1 MFFTHF
7 SQEDLRPS
15 YFEMFA
21 QERLLPTLKPAL
33 RFVLQVFA
41 QRHSSLVP
49 VAMKSDELFTLLHF
63 LLELNSLRK
72 NQASCAEAFYGLRR
86 GHTFSAREASNIVE
100 QGPLSRNEVI
110 SSLFCLVFV
119 PYIKQKLD
127 NIYEEASGSALAD
140 MFTGFRAVGS
150 QQESVIKNLFVQI
163 YPTFHALYQLWFF
176 LQQLLFLLGKTKFY
190 SPLLRLQGIVIR
202 RLTSEE
208 LRATPSYDA
217 SNSSSKLVGFV
228 DKLIHL
234 LKITAIGGVFAF
246 KFLEWLVSA
255 ENKLPKNAGFVP
267 SPPVPL
273 RPSSKGIS
281 LPADRTLCPL
291 CHQPRRNP
299 AVCVSS
305 GYVFCYQCLFTFVE
319 RESQCPVTKMPST
332 IHDIQRLFH
341 EQNM

>member
-41 QRHSSLVP
+41 QRHPRLVP

-100 QGPLSRNEVI
+100 QGPLSRTEI
-110 SSLFCLVFV
+110 FSSLVCLVFV
-119 PYIKQKLD
+119 PYTKQKLD
-127 NIYEEASGSALAD
+127 SLYEEASGHALAD
-140 MFTGFRAVGS
+140 MFTGSQGVNT
-150 QQESVIKNLFVQI
+150 QQESLIKTLFVKL
-163 YPTFHALYQLWFF
+163 YPTFHALYELWFF
-176 LQQLLFLLGKTKFY
+176 LQQLLFLFEKTKYY
-190 SPLLRLQGIVIR
+190 SPWLRLQGILVR
-202 RLTSEE
+202 RLTAEE
-208 LRATPSYDA
+208 LRAVPNQNVA
-217 SNSSSKLVGFV
+217 NSSSKLVSFV
-228 DKLIHL
+228 DKLIRM
-234 LKITAIGGVFAF
+234 LKIAAIGGVFAF

-255 ENKLPKNAGFVP
+255 ENKMPKNTGFIP

-273 RPSSKGIS
+273 RPSSKGIQ
-281 LPADRTLCPL
+281 LPTDRTLCPL
-291 CHQPRRNP
+291 CSQPRRNP

-305 GYVFCYQCLFTFVE
+305 GYVFCYQCLFTFIE

-332 IHDIQRLFH
+332 IHDIQRVFH
-341 EQNM
+341 EQNI

>member
-41 QRHSSLVP
+41 QRHPRLLP
-49 VAMKSDELFTLLHF
+49 VALKSDEIFTFLHF

-86 GHTFSAREASNIVE
+86 GHTFSAREASSAVE
-100 QGPLSRNEVI
+100 QGPLSRNEIV
-110 SSLFCLVFV
+110 SSLVCLVFI
-119 PYIKQKLD
+119 PYVKQKLD
-127 NIYEEASGSALAD
+127 NLYEEASGSALAD
-140 MFTGFRAVGS
+140 MFFQGQNV
-150 QQESVIKNLFVQI
+150 QQHSMWKTVFVKV
-163 YPTFHALYQLWFF
+163 YPIFHALYELWFF
-176 LQQLLFLLGKTKFY
+176 LQQLLFLFGKTRYY
-190 SPLLRLQGIVIR
+190 SPLLRLQGILVR
-202 RLTSEE
+202 RLTAEE
-208 LRATPSYDA
+208 LRAMPNNTTT
-217 SNSSSKLVGFV
+217 SSSKFISLVDRF
-228 DKLIHL
+228 IHL
-234 LKITAIGGVFAF
+234 LKIAAIGGVFAF
-246 KFLEWLVSA
+246 KFLEWLVAA
-255 ENKLPKNAGFVP
+255 ENKLPRNASYIP
-267 SPPVPL
+267 LPPVPL

-281 LPADRTLCPL
+281 LPTDKSLCPL
-291 CHQPRRNP
+291 CHQVRRNP

-305 GYVFCYQCLFTFVE
+305 GYVFCYQCIFTFVE

-341 EQNM
+341 EQSM